1 MNIKSITSFAC
12 LMLAINSLPVQ
23 SAKSVGYWYD
33 TSGDIVRN
41 NFGEC
46 WRTIKWSSNNALA
59 ECEGGVKKVT
69 KKSPVDSDKD
79 GIVDSKDQCPKTV
92 QGISVDY
99 RGCAK
104 DSDKDGVA
112 DSVDSCPQSK
122 RNARVNDKGCEIN
135 NDLDNDG
142 IVNSNDDCP
151 NTAAGTVVNKQG
163 CQLKADI
170 SLRNVTF
177 ATGTSRISASSQN
190 TLDNVAQVLADNTHL
205 KFEVAGHT
213 DNTGNYQKNVSLSD
227 KRAKAVR
234 QYLVNSGVAAHRL
247 TAKGY
252 GPDKPVVSN
261 ATRDGRA
268 QNRRVELV
276 KQ

>member
-1 MNIKSITSFAC
+1 MNIKSIASLAC
-12 LMLAINSLPVQ
+12 LLLATNSLPVQ

-33 TSGDIVRN
+33 SNGDIVRN

-46 WRTIKWSSNNALA
+46 WRTIKWSTNNALT
-59 ECEGGVKKVT
+59 ECEGGVKAVT
-69 KKSPVDSDKD
+69 KKAPEDSDRD
-79 GIVDSKDQCPKTV
+79 GIVDSKDQCPGSAR
-92 QGISVDY
+92 GISVDY

-122 RNARVNDKGCEIN
+122 RNARVNKKGCEVN

-151 NTAAGTVVNKQG
+151 NTASGTVVNKQG
-163 CQLKADI
+163 CELKADI
-170 SLRNVTF
+170 SLKNVIF
-177 ATGTSRISASSQN
+177 KTGTARLSGSSQN
-190 TLDNVAQVLADNTHL
+190 ILDNVAQVLSVNTHL

-213 DNTGNYQKNVSLSD
+213 DSTGNYQKNVSLSD
-227 KRAKAVR
+227 SRAKAVR
-234 QYLVNSGVAAHRL
+234 QYLINSGVAAHRL

-252 GPDKPVVSN
+252 GPDKPVASN
-261 ATRDGRA
+261 STRDGRS